1 MIKALLIV
9 SALSGGADYT
19 TEMPAMKSCLEA
31 RTAITKQDPT
41 IKTLCVPK
49 SDEKAEIKEFFG
61 MFMGMVDQIMERQ
74 ELDRLNRDLERQ
86 DRPCLLCTEQ
96 SEEE

>member
-19 TEMPAMKSCLEA
+19 TEMPSMKSCLEA

-49 SDEKAEIKEFFG
+49 SDEKAEVKEFFG
-61 MFMGMVDQIMERQ
+61 MFMDIIDQIREK
-74 ELDRLNRDLERQ
+74 EALDRFTREEN
-86 DRPCLLCTEQ
+86 RPCPLCTE
-96 SEEE
+96 SE

>member
-9 SALSGGADYT
+9 TALSGGADYT
-19 TEMPAMKSCLEA
+19 TEMPSMKSGLEA

-41 IKTLCVPK
+41 IKTLCIPK

-61 MFMGMVDQIMERQ
+61 MFMDIIDQIREKEVLER
-74 ELDRLNRDLERQ
+74 LDRSCED
-86 DRPCLLCTEQ
+86 CTEY
-96 SEEE
+96 E

>member
-9 SALSGGADYT
+9 TALSGGADYT
-19 TEMPAMKSCLEA
+19 TEMPSMKSCLEA

-41 IKTLCVPK
+41 IKTLCIPK

-61 MFMGMVDQIMERQ
+61 MFMDIIDKIREKEVRER
-74 ELDRLNRDLERQ
+74 LDRSCED
-86 DRPCLLCTEQ
+86 CTEY
-96 SEEE
+96 E

>member
-9 SALSGGADYT
+9 TALSGGADYT
-19 TEMPAMKSCLEA
+19 TEMPSMKSCLEA

-41 IKTLCVPK
+41 IKTLCIPK

-61 MFMGMVDQIMERQ
+61 MFMDIIDQIREK
-74 ELDRLNRDLERQ
+74 EVLERLARSCE
-86 DRPCLLCTEQ
+86 DCTEY
-96 SEEE
+96 E

>member
-9 SALSGGADYT
+9 TALTGGVDYT
-19 TEMPAMKSCLEA
+19 TEMPSMKSCLEA

-61 MFMGMVDQIMERQ
+61 MFMDIIDQIREK
-74 ELDRLNRDLERQ
+74 EALDRFTREENRTC
-86 DRPCLLCTEQ
+86 PLCTE
-96 SEEE
+96 SE

>member
-19 TEMPAMKSCLEA
+19 TEMPSMKSCLEA

-41 IKTLCVPK
+41 IKSLCVPK
-49 SDEKAEIKEFFG
+49 TDDKAEIKEFFG
-61 MFMGMVDQIMERQ
+61 MFMDIIDQIREK
-74 ELDRLNRDLERQ
+74 EALDRFTREEN
-86 DRPCLLCTEQ
+86 RPCPLCTE
-96 SEEE
+96 SE

>member
-1 MIKALLIV
+1 MMIKALLIV
-9 SALSGGADYT
+9 TALSGGADYT
-19 TEMPAMKSCLEA
+19 TEMPSMKSCLEA

-61 MFMGMVDQIMERQ
+61 MFMDIIDQIREK
-74 ELDRLNRDLERQ
+74 ETLDRFTREENRTC
-86 DRPCLLCTEQ
+86 PLCTE
-96 SEEE
+96 SE

>member
-9 SALSGGADYT
+9 TALSGGADYT
-19 TEMPAMKSCLEA
+19 TEMPSMKSCLEA

-41 IKTLCVPK
+41 IKTLCIPK

-61 MFMGMVDQIMERQ
+61 MFMDIIDQIREK
-74 ELDRLNRDLERQ
+74 EVLERL
-86 DRPCLLCTEQ
+86 DRPCPDCTE
-96 SEEE
+96 EE

>member
-19 TEMPAMKSCLEA
+19 TEMPSMKSCLEA

-41 IKTLCVPK
+41 IKTLCIPK

-61 MFMGMVDQIMERQ
+61 MFMDIIDQIREKEVLER
-74 ELDRLNRDLERQ
+74 LDRSCED
-86 DRPCLLCTEQ
+86 CTEY
-96 SEEE
+96 E

>member
-9 SALSGGADYT
+9 TALSGGGDYT
-19 TEMPAMKSCLEA
+19 TEMPSMKSCLEA

-41 IKTLCVPK
+41 IKTLCIPK

-61 MFMGMVDQIMERQ
+61 MFMDIIDQIREK
-74 ELDRLNRDLERQ
+74 ETLDRFTREENRTC
-86 DRPCLLCTEQ
+86 PLCTE
-96 SEEE
+96 SE

>member
-19 TEMPAMKSCLEA
+19 TEMPSMKSCLEA

-41 IKTLCVPK
+41 IKSLCVPK
-49 SDEKAEIKEFFG
+49 TDDKAEIKEFFG
-61 MFMGMVDQIMERQ
+61 MFMDIIDQIREK
-74 ELDRLNRDLERQ
+74 EALDRFTREENRTC
-86 DRPCLLCTEQ
+86 PLCTE
-96 SEEE
+96 SE

>member
-19 TEMPAMKSCLEA
+19 TEMPSMKSCLEA

-41 IKTLCVPK
+41 IKSLCVPK
-49 SDEKAEIKEFFG
+49 TDDKAEIKEFFG
-61 MFMGMVDQIMERQ
+61 MFMDIIDQIREK
-74 ELDRLNRDLERQ
+74 EALDTFGREENRTCR
-86 DRPCLLCTEQ
+86 LCTE
-96 SEEE
+96 SE

>member
-19 TEMPAMKSCLEA
+19 TEMPSMKSCLEA

-49 SDEKAEIKEFFG
+49 TDEKAEIKEFFG
-61 MFMGMVDQIMERQ
+61 MFMDIIDQIREK
-74 ELDRLNRDLERQ
+74 EALDRFTREENRTC
-86 DRPCLLCTEQ
+86 PLCTE
-96 SEEE
+96 SE

>member
-9 SALSGGADYT
+9 TALAGGSDYT
-19 TEMPAMKSCLEA
+19 TEMPSMKSCLEA

-41 IKTLCVPK
+41 IKTLCIPK

-61 MFMGMVDQIMERQ
+61 MFMDIIDQIREKEVLER
-74 ELDRLNRDLERQ
+74 LDRSCED
-86 DRPCLLCTEQ
+86 CTEY
-96 SEEE
+96 E

>member
-1 MIKALLIV
+1 MMIKALLIV

-19 TEMPAMKSCLEA
+19 TEMPSMKSCLEA

-61 MFMGMVDQIMERQ
+61 MFMDIIDQIREK
-74 ELDRLNRDLERQ
+74 EALDRFTREENRTC
-86 DRPCLLCTEQ
+86 PLCTE
-96 SEEE
+96 SE

>member
-9 SALSGGADYT
+9 TALTGGVDYT
-19 TEMPAMKSCLEA
+19 TEMPSMKSCLEA

-49 SDEKAEIKEFFG
+49 SDDKAEIKEFFG
-61 MFMGMVDQIMERQ
+61 MFMDIIDQIREK
-74 ELDRLNRDLERQ
+74 EALDTFVREENHFC
-86 DRPCLLCTEQ
+86 PNCTE
-96 SEEE
+96 SE

>member
-19 TEMPAMKSCLEA
+19 TEMPSMKSCLEA

-61 MFMGMVDQIMERQ
+61 MFMDIIDQIREN
-74 ELDRLNRDLERQ
+74 EALDTLVREENRTC
-86 DRPCLLCTEQ
+86 PLCTE
-96 SEEE
+96 SE

>member
-9 SALSGGADYT
+9 TALSGGADYT
-19 TEMPAMKSCLEA
+19 TEMPSMKSCLEA

-41 IKTLCVPK
+41 IKTLCIPK

-61 MFMGMVDQIMERQ
+61 MFMDIIDQIREKEVLER
-74 ELDRLNRDLERQ
+74 LDRSCED
-86 DRPCLLCTEQ
+86 CTEY
-96 SEEE
+96 E

>member
-19 TEMPAMKSCLEA
+19 TEMPSMKSCLVA

-41 IKTLCVPK
+41 IKSLCVPK
-49 SDEKAEIKEFFG
+49 TDDKAEIKEFFG
-61 MFMGMVDQIMERQ
+61 MFMDIIDQIREK
-74 ELDRLNRDLERQ
+74 EALDRFTREENRTC
-86 DRPCLLCTEQ
+86 PLCTE
-96 SEEE
+96 SE

>member
-9 SALSGGADYT
+9 TALAGGIDYT
-19 TEMPAMKSCLEA
+19 TEMPSMKSCLEA

-49 SDEKAEIKEFFG
+49 SDDKAEIKEFFG
-61 MFMGMVDQIMERQ
+61 MFMDIIDQIREKESLDTFVREENRQ
-74 ELDRLNRDLERQ
+74 CPD
-86 DRPCLLCTEQ
+86 CTE
-96 SEEE
+96 SE

>member
-9 SALSGGADYT
+9 TALAGGIDYT
-19 TEMPAMKSCLEA
+19 TEMPSMKSCLEA

-49 SDEKAEIKEFFG
+49 ADEKAEIKEFFG
-61 MFMGMVDQIMERQ
+61 MFMGIIDQIREK
-74 ELDRLNRDLERQ
+74 EALDRFTGTENRTC
-86 DRPCLLCTEQ
+86 PLCTE
-96 SEEE
+96 SE